1 MDNTIWKIAMFG
13 LVISVLGLTI
23 SNTSQKREIKEL
35 QTTVTRQANAIQQLE
50 KEKNNTEVTIPQYL
64 DSLPG
69 GD

>member
-1 MDNTIWKIAMFG
+1 MDNIIWKIVMFC

-50 KEKNNTEVTIPQYL
+50 KEKNNLEVTIPSN
-64 DSLPG
+64 SLPG
-69 GD
+69 D

>member
-1 MDNTIWKIAMFG
+1 MFC

-50 KEKNNTEVTIPQYL
+50 SEKNNTEVTIPQYL

-69 GD
+69 DD